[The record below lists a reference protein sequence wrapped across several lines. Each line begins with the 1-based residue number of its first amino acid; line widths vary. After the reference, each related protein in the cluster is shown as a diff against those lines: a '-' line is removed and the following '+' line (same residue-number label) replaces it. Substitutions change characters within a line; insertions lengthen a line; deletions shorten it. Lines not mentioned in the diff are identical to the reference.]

1 MAKTTSWAFPNMIDP
16 SRNKVQI
23 VEDDA
28 SVVNRV
34 RLLMLSDPTEL
45 YNEPQFGLGLKRYLW
60 QYNNANTLAIIQ
72 SKIIEQLTLFEPSV
86 DAESTSFADGLLF
99 TGEENLPSSQEYN
112 QLKMTV
118 GLHTIYGDELNVNL
132 NTDVQE

>member
-23 VEDDA
+23 VEDDT

-99 TGEENLPSSQEYN
+99 TGEENLTSSQEFN

-132 NTDVQE
+132 NTDTQE

>member
-86 DAESTSFADGLLF
+86 EPESTSFADGLLF
-99 TGEENLPSSQEYN
+99 TGEENIPSSQEYN

-132 NTDVQE
+132 NTDTQE

>member
-16 SRNKVQI
+16 SRNKVQT

-86 DAESTSFADGLLF
+86 EPESTSFADGLLF
-99 TGEENLPSSQEYN
+99 TGEENIPSSQEFN

-118 GLHTIYGDELNVNL
+118 GLHTIYGDELDVNL
-132 NTDVQE
+132 NTDTQE

>member
-72 SKIIEQLTLFEPSV
+72 SQIIEQLTLFEPSV
-86 DAESTSFADGLLF
+86 ESESTSFADGLLF
-99 TGEENLPSSQEYN
+99 TGEENISSSQEFN

-118 GLHTIYGDELNVNL
+118 GLHTIYGDDLNVNL
-132 NTDVQE
+132 NTDTQE

>member
-60 QYNNANTLAIIQ
+60 QYNNANTRAIIQ
-72 SKIIEQLTLFEPSV
+72 SKIVEQLTLFEPSV
-86 DAESTSFADGLLF
+86 ESESTSFADGLLF
-99 TGEENLPSSQEYN
+99 TGEENIPSSQEFN

-118 GLHTIYGDELNVNL
+118 GLHTIYGDDLTVNL
-132 NTDVQE
+132 NTDTQE

>member
-99 TGEENLPSSQEYN
+99 TGEENLPSSQEFN

-132 NTDVQE
+132 NTDTQE

>member
-60 QYNNANTLAIIQ
+60 QYNNANTRAIIQ

-86 DAESTSFADGLLF
+86 EPEATSFADGLLF
-99 TGEENLPSSQEYN
+99 TGEENIPSSQEFN

-118 GLHTIYGDELNVNL
+118 GLHTIYGDDLTVNL
-132 NTDVQE
+132 NTDTQE

>member
-60 QYNNANTLAIIQ
+60 QYNNANTRAIIQ

-86 DAESTSFADGLLF
+86 EPESTSFADGLLF
-99 TGEENLPSSQEYN
+99 TGEENIPSSQEFN

-118 GLHTIYGDELNVNL
+118 GLHTIYGDDLTVNL
-132 NTDVQE
+132 NTDTQE